1 MTIARVTGALAV
13 AAAVGLGGCADDTDH
28 REIASPPPARE
39 RPAASLLSRQP
50 YLGVACP
57 VPNSI
62 ACDRVG
68 LAVWLRTPARR
79 VSATIG
85 RQRFALDDERWRHDT
100 RGDAH
105 IGYLQPAGLS
115 GDGPLAVRADEPPH
129 RLVRGG
135 VVRPLIRL
143 RITLAAGRTV
153 VTRTRADLHPGWG

>member
-1 MTIARVTGALAV
+1 MSTARTIGMLAV
-13 AAAVGLGGCADDTDH
+13 AAALMLGGCGDEANPD
-28 REIASPPPARE
+28 RSASPPLRE
-39 RPAASLLSRQP
+39 RPASSLLSRPP

-68 LAVWLRTPARR
+68 LAVWLRRPARR
-79 VSATIG
+79 VVATIG

-105 IGYLQPAGLS
+105 IGYLQPAGLL

-135 VVRPLIRL
+135 VVRPFITL
-143 RITLAAGRTV
+143 RITRASGPPV
-153 VTRTRADLHPGWG
+153 VTRTRAGLHPGWG

>member
-1 MTIARVTGALAV
+1 MTGSRLLGLLAA
-13 AAAVGLGGCADDTDH
+13 AAAVVLGGCGGEAD
-28 REIASPPPARE
+28 RRGPEAPPPNE
-39 RPAASLLSRQP
+39 PAANVLSRPP

-68 LAVWLRTPARR
+68 LAVWLRRPARR
-79 VSATIG
+79 VVATIG
-85 RQRFALDDERWRHDT
+85 QRRFALDDERWRHDT

-105 IGYLQPAGLS
+105 IGYLQPAGLR

-135 VVRPLIRL
+135 AVRPLVTL
-143 RITLAAGRTV
+143 RITRAGGATV
-153 VTRTRADLHPGWG
+153 VTRTRAGLHPGWG